1 MTIDIDWDM
10 LLAIFVALF
19 ALGGFMQGW
28 WNTAIMTLF
37 LVLLYILVTQ
47 PELTERIIEII
58 NGFIEIA
65 FEFISNILTSLGLMS
80 ETAAATATA
89 PSLDPSDRT
98 LYIVALLIIIVFA
111 YFTSKLTLGG
121 KTISIGA
128 RIFGGILGAI
138 NGIIVVNLVKE
149 FILGR
154 FFEDAP
160 AAATAIAPDTVSVT
174 VNQVPTENLLTAA
187 PLLIIGLGILVLALV
202 VANRLSRKGRRL
214 PWGYKP

>member
-10 LLAIFVALF
+10 LLGIFVALF

-37 LVLLYILVTQ
+37 LVLLYILITQ

-58 NGFIEIA
+58 NGFIQIA
-65 FEFISNILTSLGLMS
+65 FEFISNILASLGLMS
-80 ETAAATATA
+80 ATTATTATA

-98 LYIVALLIIIVFA
+98 LYIVALLIIVVFA
-111 YFTSKLTLGG
+111 YFTSKITLGG
-121 KTISIGA
+121 KTISVGA
-128 RIFGGILGAI
+128 RIFGGILGAL

-154 FFEDAP
+154 FIEDTP
-160 AAATAIAPDTVSVT
+160 AAATAIAPDTVSIT
-174 VNQVPTENLLTAA
+174 VNQVPTENLLAAA
-187 PLLIIGLGILVLALV
+187 PLLIVGVGIVVLALV
-202 VANRLSRKGRRL
+202 VANRLSRKGRRM
-214 PWGYKP
+214 PWGYK